1 MLFYMLE
8 PEVAGEIGENTVY
21 ANFEEVKNKGV
32 QPIISKLHFE
42 FSGWLGDDIIES
54 TPCFIVTEKLKT
66 YIEKSELTGFE
77 FQNVEISLSDE
88 FIEFYPDREL
98 PDFFRLIPTGKIKV
112 ENGVCSEWSG
122 DDFNFSDKSYLV
134 VSNKAFSILKKFNIE
149 NCDVY
154 EIENVEI

>member
-21 ANFEEVKNKGV
+21 ANFEEVKNNGV

-54 TPCFIVTEKLKT
+54 TPCFLVTEKLKT
-66 YIEKSELTGFE
+66 HIEKNKLIGYE
-77 FQNVEISLSDE
+77 FQNVEITLSDE
-88 FIEFYPDREL
+88 FIELYPNREL
-98 PDFFRLIPTGKIKV
+98 PTFYRLIPKGKIKV

-122 DDFNFSDKSYLV
+122 DDFNFSNKSYLV
-134 VSNKAFSILKKFNIE
+134 VSNKAFLILKKFNIK

-154 EIENVEI
+154 EIGNI